1 MSAPTTPESVRILV
15 ADDHTLLREAL
26 CDLLR
31 SEPGFEIVA
40 QAGNGEDAIRLAAA
54 HRPDVVLLDIEMPRN
69 DPPATVRRLLQGD
82 PGLRIIVLSMYD
94 GQQLVQELL
103 HLGISGYLHKSTGRE
118 TLISAVRSREGG
130 GELRTV
136 TVSVSPDSLRAPQPA
151 PDSAGGLSD
160 REAEVLTL
168 VAQAMSN
175 RQIAVKLGIA
185 EGTIKRHMR
194 NIFTKLD
201 AVSRIDAVNKAVERG
216 LLPQPDPP
224 RRRF

>member
-1 MSAPTTPESVRILV
+1 MSAPDTPESVRILV

-151 PDSAGGLSD
+151 PDSAGGLSE

>member
-136 TVSVSPDSLRAPQPA
+136 TVSVSPDSLRAPQQA

>member
-1 MSAPTTPESVRILV
+1 MSEATPESVRILV

-69 DPPATVRRLLQGD
+69 DPPATVRRLLRCD

-103 HLGISGYLHKSTGRE
+103 QLGISGYLHKSTGRE
-118 TLISAVRSREGG
+118 TLISAVRSRAG

-136 TVSVSPDSLRAPQPA
+136 TVSVSPDSLRAPQQSA
-151 PDSAGGLSD
+151 PDGAGGLSD

-168 VAQAMSN
+168 VATAMSN

-216 LLPQPDPP
+216 FLAQQENP

>member
-1 MSAPTTPESVRILV
+1 MSAPDTPESVRILV